1 MSVKMGGE
9 ILEIASKDS
18 DPKVRKSISDALRK
32 EINTVDSRIE
42 NIAKIS
48 PEIIVRWLRMRYDS
62 DSNSLRWA
70 MIEDTSLNQR
80 IRSKLIEQMD
90 GRLDINL
97 ERLARITQDESD
109 LVRMAAENL
118 EKSIKELGA

>member
-1 MSVKMGGE
+1 
-9 ILEIASKDS
+9 
-18 DPKVRKSISDALRK
+18 
-32 EINTVDSRIE
+32 
-42 NIAKIS
+42 
-48 PEIIVRWLRMRYDS
+48 MRYDS

-97 ERLARITQDESD
+97 ERLAKITQDESD

>member
-1 MSVKMGGE
+1 
-9 ILEIASKDS
+9 
-18 DPKVRKSISDALRK
+18 
-32 EINTVDSRIE
+32 
-42 NIAKIS
+42 
-48 PEIIVRWLRMRYDS
+48 MRYDS
-62 DSNSLRWA
+62 DSNSLRWT

-97 ERLARITQDESD
+97 ERLAKKITQDESD

>member
-1 MSVKMGGE
+1 
-9 ILEIASKDS
+9 
-18 DPKVRKSISDALRK
+18 
-32 EINTVDSRIE
+32 
-42 NIAKIS
+42 
-48 PEIIVRWLRMRYDS
+48 MRHDS
-62 DSNSLRWA
+62 DSNSLRWT

-97 ERLARITQDESD
+97 ERLAKITQDESD

-118 EKSIKELGA
+118 EKSIKNWGYRFGFWNNV